1 MANKLLSAEKKSEE
15 LKSLFTTDMESGN
28 WMSSKKDELQS
39 TKKMG
44 ILGED
49 SEKYKNVLI
58 YLENI
63 NSMLDTKLSGEIK
76 KMTRVKWEMHN

>member
-49 SEKYKNVLI
+49 SEKYKM
-58 YLENI
+58 Y
-63 NSMLDTKLSGEIK
+63 
-76 KMTRVKWEMHN
+76 